1 MDEERDGPSPR
12 ASIPEAFGHLADS
25 ALALV
30 RTRAELAAVEFEEQ
44 RVRVVRSAIHL
55 AGAVFMLA
63 FAVLGVAA
71 WIVAYFWDTHPL
83 AAIAGVTIAFAL
95 AGAGLIARNAADTR
109 AAPMPFAAT
118 IAELEKDREWL
129 AGHGDRS
136 TKP

>member
-1 MDEERDGPSPR
+1 MSKSGERR
-12 ASIPEAFGHLADS
+12 IA
-25 ALALV
+25 
-30 RTRAELAAVEFEEQ
+30 
-44 RVRVVRSAIHL
+44 
-55 AGAVFMLA
+55 
-63 FAVLGVAA
+63 
-71 WIVAYFWDTHPL
+71 L

-136 TKP
+136 AKP